1 MEGTE
6 CSRSATTAA
15 SHRSQRDSEG
25 VQGTQYGS
33 TMVEPRGEAFGGRAA
48 QERAAGPQ
56 NSGMTEMRQEAQKS
70 STRPED
76 GEMELE
82 SSWSD
87 LTPANRANM
96 EQLRRQMMPAVPE
109 KRFLGMNRITDEE
122 GDVET
127 RQWSPVPLGGFETN
141 ASHGASNGSQP
152 GESKNT
158 MDSSAFWGFDEP
170 DQKPVLRTERIL
182 QVGQSPQQQ
191 PNHHSPE
198 ALIGRLQKRASEG
211 DDDALATLKMMDS
224 LHGQHSMPAHTSRIP
239 AHTSPPVNRSVW
251 TNAGDRSPEKMFET
265 SSATHLALA
274 QLASQG
280 DTTALSALRMLEAIR
295 LTEMHSNPMGGK
307 LSHPDSSEKVPAPRR
322 IDTVKVMVKAIDLS
336 TPEASE
342 NSLYTFSSTCR
353 AVGIPRSGLRTL
365 HQRKRHSRYWSTSGR
380 LAARRSR
387 LRCAERLAMEVQVRQ
402 CWST

>member
-15 SHRSQRDSEG
+15 SHRPQGDREG

-33 TMVEPRGEAFGGRAA
+33 TMVEPNGEAFGGRAA

-56 NSGMTEMRQEAQKS
+56 NSGMTELRQEAQKI

-76 GEMELE
+76 GEMESE
-82 SSWSD
+82 PSWSD
-87 LTPANRANM
+87 LTPANRAQ
-96 EQLRRQMMPAVPE
+96 EELRRRMMPAVQPG
-109 KRFLGMNRITDEE
+109 KRFLGMNRISDEE
-122 GDVET
+122 GEVET
-127 RQWSPVPLGGFETN
+127 KQWSPVPLGGFETN
-141 ASHGASNGSQP
+141 ASHGASSGSQP
-152 GESKNT
+152 GGSKNT

-170 DQKPVLRTERIL
+170 DQKPVLRTDGIIQAE
-182 QVGQSPQQQ
+182 QSPQQQ

-224 LHGQHSMPAHTSRIP
+224 MHEQHSLRMPARMSE
-239 AHTSPPVNRSVW
+239 SPSVNRSVW

-280 DTTALSALRMLEAIR
+280 AR
-295 LTEMHSNPMGGK
+295 
-307 LSHPDSSEKVPAPRR
+307 PR
-322 IDTVKVMVKAIDLS
+322 
-336 TPEASE
+336 
-342 NSLYTFSSTCR
+342 CR
-353 AVGIPRSGLRTL
+353 HFECSK
-365 HQRKRHSRYWSTSGR
+365 QFD
-380 LAARRSR
+380 
-387 LRCAERLAMEVQVRQ
+387 
-402 CWST
+402 